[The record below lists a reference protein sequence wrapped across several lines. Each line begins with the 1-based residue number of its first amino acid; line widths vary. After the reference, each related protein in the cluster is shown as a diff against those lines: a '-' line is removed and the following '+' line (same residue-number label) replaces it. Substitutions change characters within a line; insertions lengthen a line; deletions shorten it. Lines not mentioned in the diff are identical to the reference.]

1 MTLSA
6 SNGKAGD
13 LVDYVLENT
22 GAADLEFGSAYV
34 WQRQESDGSWVQAH
48 PDRMFTAELHRLEP
62 GASRTMRATV
72 DEALEPGTYRF
83 VKRVG
88 CGSGTD
94 LVLTAPF
101 EVVA

>member
-1 MTLSA
+1 
-6 SNGKAGD
+6 
-13 LVDYVLENT
+13 
-22 GAADLEFGSAYV
+22 
-34 WQRQESDGSWVQAH
+34 
-48 PDRMFTAELHRLEP
+48 
-62 GASRTMRATV
+62 MRATV